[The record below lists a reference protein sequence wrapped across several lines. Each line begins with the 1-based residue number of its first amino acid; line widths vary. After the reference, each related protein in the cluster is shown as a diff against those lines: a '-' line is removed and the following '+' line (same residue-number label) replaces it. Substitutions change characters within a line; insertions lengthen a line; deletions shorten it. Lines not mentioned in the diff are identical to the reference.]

1 MIVAAVSA
9 AGTAR
14 QGRRI
19 ADMAEEW
26 TLDEMREALLGLQE
40 IRAANKRRQCGEAT
54 PEDTELREA
63 IRAAK
68 KDRTPE
74 NVERALDLLK
84 ASGRRPVASIAA
96 D

>member
-1 MIVAAVSA
+1 
-9 AGTAR
+9 
-14 QGRRI
+14 
-19 ADMAEEW
+19 MAEEW

-40 IRAANKRRQCGEAT
+40 VQAASKRQRSGEVT
-54 PEDTELREA
+54 PKDTELLGA

-74 NVERALDLLK
+74 NVELALDLLK
-84 ASGRRPVASIAA
+84 TAGRRPMASIAA